1 MTAGYTVVEYGDLK
15 ISNCLTRAFRQ
26 EAVFDD
32 SGTDLLY
39 WRFTVAVTGYSHSQ
53 PNWSLSQIFT
63 APYQTH
69 TNAAASEI
77 AQRSLLSPRR
87 PFIMRVGVTQ
97 GSPDGQVLLSA
108 LPLEGAASTGSAS
121 ISNRDVN
128 NGPRCTQFSVTQ
140 ITGNDIFRIEA
151 EFEICKVECNSEGLT
166 PNNSRGVLSNRWSC
180 VDDIDQDYYTT
191 RTYQGRLRMATASFS
206 PHSFRDLVVPPLPH
220 GMKRAHM
227 HFAATPDGMNLDYAI
242 VDREVAFSA
251 PWPATSWAV
260 RHTENVGDGNLLGT
274 GEISVYLAGDRNV
287 DKSALIK
294 LALSIYEAK
303 LLSGGSSRTT
313 SLSIT
318 DEIGDRSAVSLIA
331 NVQHLKDVVPVPVQG
346 GQAQIANAD
355 NLGKPINAADI
366 PNYNAIVSGHGS
378 SGFPGAAAP
387 LSGPISLI
395 GIFRSYLQTPCND
408 VHGIAP
414 SSLYGPI
421 ATDGS
426 SGGSQTSPGD
436 SETRAVISEGLSPIV
451 DPVTSSAHRESVY
464 TYWQMESTYK
474 THHLSAALPVA
485 SMSPGSPGG
494 SPGGGGQSDPNAATT
509 QRVRLG
515 QPQMKRILRV
525 KGERVGELPQVP
537 FPTDYTDNG
546 VQAWLMEHSV
556 RIGGVTQSASGQP
569 IYRVDAEY
577 EWVLSRALRPDE
589 QWRIGANPWDVR
601 GLQRTSPAMFTP
613 EVGNLN
619 PSLQSPGQQ

>member
-32 SGTDLLY
+32 TGTDLLY

-53 PNWSLSQIFT
+53 PNWSLSQLFT
-63 APYQTH
+63 APLRTD

-77 AQRSLLSPRR
+77 AQRSLLPPRR
-87 PFIMRVGVTQ
+87 PFVLRVGVTQ
-97 GSPDGQVLLSA
+97 GSPDGHVLLSA

-128 NGPRCTQFSVTQ
+128 NGPRCTQFNITQ
-140 ITGNDIFRIEA
+140 VTGNNIFRIEA
-151 EFEICKVECNSEGLT
+151 EFEVCKVECNSEGLT

-180 VDDIDQDYYTT
+180 VDDIDQDFYTT
-191 RTYQGRLRMATASFS
+191 RTYQGRLRMASASFS
-206 PHSFRDLVVPPLPH
+206 PHSFRDLVVPPLQM
-220 GMKRAHM
+220 GMKRAQM
-227 HFAATPDGMNLDYAI
+227 QFAATPDGLHLDYTI

-260 RHTENVGDGNLLGT
+260 RHTESTADHDMLGVA
-274 GEISVYLAGDRNV
+274 EISVFLAGDRYVN
-287 DKSALIK
+287 KKTLIK
-294 LALSIYEAK
+294 IALQIVESRIIGEAAINRQQK
-303 LLSGGSSRTT
+303 QYLLEH
-313 SLSIT
+313 LSVT
-318 DEIGDRSAVSLIA
+318 DEIGERGSITVSAKVRRQRDA
-331 NVQHLKDVVPVPVQG
+331 AAGAEVV
-346 GQAQIANAD
+346 ANAQVALGQLGRPID
-355 NLGKPINAADI
+355 NTVLD
-366 PNYNAIVSGHGS
+366 NYDYRISRFGS
-378 SGFPGAAAP
+378 AGAAAP

-426 SGGSQTSPGD
+426 SGGSQTTPGD

-485 SMSPGSPGG
+485 SMSPG

-619 PSLQSPGQQ
+619 PSIQSPGQQ